1 MYSSGYSTHYTVSG
15 IERVVVFR
23 RAELIVEFL
32 RNPLNYFLLFCLQK
46 KKVFSFNLHLQF
58 FSNNLF
64 RERPPIESY
73 DRDDPSLRL
82 RSKAVVD
89 RDKICAIVIHHTAR
103 GSNYKGENIAKKNLA
118 NCWYFAKGQ
127 DRTRQS
133 HYHGLG
139 TVPSRV
145 E

>member
-1 MYSSGYSTHYTVSG
+1 M
-15 IERVVVFR
+15 
-23 RAELIVEFL
+23 
-32 RNPLNYFLLFCLQK
+32 
-46 KKVFSFNLHLQF
+46 HLQF